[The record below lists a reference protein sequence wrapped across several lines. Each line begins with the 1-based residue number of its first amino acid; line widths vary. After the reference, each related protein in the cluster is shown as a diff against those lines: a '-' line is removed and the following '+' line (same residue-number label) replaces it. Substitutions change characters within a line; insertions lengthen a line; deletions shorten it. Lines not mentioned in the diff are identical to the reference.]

1 LALKVFFFDID
12 TIYSS
17 TIVILTL
24 IFFEDAFLIELL
36 IASHCCLVVLAGTPN
51 SRVFD
56 LISLG
61 KISTPP
67 FFSPE
72 YLSI

>member
-1 LALKVFFFDID
+1 M
-12 TIYSS
+12 
-17 TIVILTL
+17 LTF
-24 IFFEDAFLIELL
+24 IFFEDEFLIESL